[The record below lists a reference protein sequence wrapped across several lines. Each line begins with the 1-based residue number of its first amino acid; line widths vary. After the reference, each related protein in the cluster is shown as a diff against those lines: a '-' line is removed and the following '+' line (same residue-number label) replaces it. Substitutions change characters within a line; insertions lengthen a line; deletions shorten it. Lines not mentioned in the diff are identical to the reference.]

1 MALAEM
7 ARREA
12 GQREPL
18 EARPAS
24 IADIAAAQ
32 HLSAAYLEQLFGR
45 LRRAGLVE
53 SARGPGGG
61 YRLLPA
67 PDRITIAAI
76 IDAVE
81 EPISATRCEEGNPG
95 CLAGQRCETHD
106 LWAEL
111 GGQIRLFL
119 AGGAGGAAH
128 SGRSAGGD
136 CGPLRGA
143 RAGCGFHL
151 RRD

>member
-1 MALAEM
+1 MRLTTKGRYAVTAMLDLAMNAKHEPVALV
-7 ARREA
+7 
-12 GQREPL
+12 
-18 EARPAS
+18 
-24 IADIAAAQ
+24 DISER
-32 HLSAAYLEQLFGR
+32 HKISVSYLEQLFGR

-67 PDRITIAAI
+67 PERITIAAI

-119 AGGAGGAAH
+119 AGVTLADVLAGRVLGRAAAPLP
-128 SGRSAGGD
+128 AG
-136 CGPLRGA
+136 
-143 RAGCGFHL
+143 
-151 RRD
+151 

>member
-1 MALAEM
+1 MRLSTRGRYAVMALAEM

-12 GQREPL
+12 GQTDPL

-61 YRLLPA
+61 YRLLPT
-67 PDRITIAAI
+67 PDQ
-76 IDAVE
+76 V
-81 EPISATRCEEGNPG
+81 
-95 CLAGQRCETHD
+95 
-106 LWAEL
+106 
-111 GGQIRLFL
+111 
-119 AGGAGGAAH
+119 
-128 SGRSAGGD
+128 
-136 CGPLRGA
+136 
-143 RAGCGFHL
+143 
-151 RRD
+151 

>member
-12 GQREPL
+12 GQTDPM

-32 HLSAAYLEQLFGR
+32 HFSAASPEQLFGR
-45 LRRAGLVE
+45 LPPPRLVE
-53 SARGPGGG
+53 SARGRGGRC
-61 YRLLPA
+61 RLLPA
-67 PDRITIAAI
+67 PERITIAAI

-95 CLAGQRCETHD
+95 CLAGQRCDTHD

-119 AGGAGGAAH
+119 AGVTLADVLAGRVLGRAAAPMPP
-128 SGRSAGGD
+128 G
-136 CGPLRGA
+136 
-143 RAGCGFHL
+143 
-151 RRD
+151 